1 MFRRGNRQDSAY
13 FLFEVWY
20 FGVGRGVFLIDGGGF
35 SNRNGGFRV
44 EAGWFWGLTGW
55 FFGVETVVF
64 ECGLDA
70 KRGRPQ
76 RRRIDGATGDLS
88 RGRVI
93 LTEKTDVILRC
104 VSISCKGFMWAH
116 EIKPTVPFPNRI
128 HTNTA

>member
-55 FFGVETVVF
+55 FWGLTGWFFGVEMVVF
-64 ECGLDA
+64 EWKCR
-70 KRGRPQ
+70 KMRG
-76 RRRIDGATGDLS
+76 GDL
-88 RGRVI
+88 
-93 LTEKTDVILRC
+93 
-104 VSISCKGFMWAH
+104 
-116 EIKPTVPFPNRI
+116 
-128 HTNTA
+128 